1 MKVKELNTHIA
12 SIYRPPGA
20 KVAPFEEIIN
30 KLREWILGE
39 EGDLTI
45 LGDFNIPEMDG
56 WGGYT

>member
-12 SIYRPPGA
+12 SIYHPPGA

-56 WGGYT
+56 